1 MNTNISH
8 PQAASLARRRWAF
21 AALAIGAAALAGC
34 GSPSHEDAEYDPPPD
49 RIESPKYPSPLP
61 DTVDADTETVRAC
74 ASFST
79 IANITQRSINPGPNP
94 EFAPPIASR
103 RALADAL
110 SFTTQKLDV
119 PRSLQSALDAYSYS
133 LRALDNLTSQ
143 KAPKPTLDVL
153 QQVIINNESV
163 VKAICREPASSGG
176 TFGSGANADQPGEA
190 LSRGIDESAGAD
202 APRRDR

>member
-1 MNTNISH
+1 MNNNTSN
-8 PQAASLARRRWAF
+8 SLVMSPTRRRWTL
-21 AALAIGAAALAGC
+21 AALAIGAAAIAGC
-34 GSPSHEDAEYDPPPD
+34 ASPSHEEAQYDPLPK
-49 RIESPKYPSPLP
+49 RIESPTYPAPLP
-61 DTVDADTETVRAC
+61 DPIAPDDNATIRAC

-79 IANITQRSINPGPNP
+79 IANIAQRSINPGPNP
-94 EFAPPIASR
+94 DFAPPIASR

-143 KAPKPTLDVL
+143 KSPKPAIDTV

-163 VKAICREPASSGG
+163 VKAICREPASSSG
-176 TFGSGANADQPGEA
+176 TFGSGATADQPGEA
-190 LSRGIDESAGAD
+190 ISRGTESVGAD
-202 APRRDR
+202 APRRGR

>member
-1 MNTNISH
+1 MNANNSH
-8 PQAASLARRRWAF
+8 PRSTSLARRRWAI

-34 GSPSHEDAEYDPPPD
+34 SSPFHEEAKYDPLPQ

-79 IANITQRSINPGPNP
+79 IANIAQRSINPGPNP

-133 LRALDNLTSQ
+133 LRALDKLTSQ
-143 KAPKPTLDVL
+143 KAPKPALDVV
-153 QQVIINNESV
+153 QQVIVNNESV

-190 LSRGIDESAGAD
+190 ISRGSESAGAD